1 MGDFLMSSFFVK
13 QFINN
18 MTYESGIKFAK
29 NQGITFSMEEAK
41 YIVPFLK
48 QNVNYID
55 KEHKEKL
62 LSKIKKEVPLTTYNK
77 ITALLGKIT

>member
-1 MGDFLMSSFFVK
+1 MGDFLMSSFLVK

-29 NQGITFSMEEAK
+29 KNGITFSMEEAK

-48 QNVNYID
+48 QNVNDID

-62 LSKIKKEVPLTTYNK
+62 LSKIKKEVPLSTYNK
-77 ITALLGKIT
+77 ITSLLDKIT